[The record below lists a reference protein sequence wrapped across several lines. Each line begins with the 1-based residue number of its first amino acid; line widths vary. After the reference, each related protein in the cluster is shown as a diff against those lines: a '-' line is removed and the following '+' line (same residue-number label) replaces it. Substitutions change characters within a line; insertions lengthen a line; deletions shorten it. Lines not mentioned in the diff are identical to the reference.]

1 MRKPSRT
8 GSLSD
13 KWWEMINYFEW
24 FHEAPIVAKSQGK
37 TSRVELP
44 VLESSALLAQQ
55 IRENF
60 PALFRT
66 TIEVHR
72 AADYLGLIILKQAL
86 ELQKDRVIHND
97 IITLAEDQEKDRRIM
112 SIISQLKESWDML
125 GQKYEI
131 GLISEDTLMKEALSK
146 VELVTSPDKV
156 ILKVMCEIYIL
167 NEILSPDSSRR
178 WKAKVRKRNQRDRDR
193 DLITGDMTNG
203 DIENDTKH

>member
-13 KWWEMINYFEW
+13 KWWEMINYSDWWEQT
-24 FHEAPIVAKSQGK
+24 PVVAKIKG

-44 VLESSALLAQQ
+44 VLESCALLAQQ

-60 PALFRT
+60 PDLFKT
-66 TIEVHR
+66 TIEVHKT
-72 AADYLGLIILKQAL
+72 ADYIGIHILKQAL
-86 ELQKDRVIHND
+86 ELQKDRAIHND

-112 SIISQLKESWDML
+112 SIVSQLKGSWDML

-146 VELVTSPDKV
+146 VELVTSPDKMV
-156 ILKVMCEIYIL
+156 LKAMCEIYVL

-178 WKAKVRKRNQRDRDR
+178 WKDRGRKRNQRDRER
-193 DLITGDMTNG
+193 DLITGDMVNG